1 MKLLGK
7 EVKIDPDIEF
17 GILEDMQTKGEQE
30 PAVMKKFVSAVTGLT
45 QKEVRKLK
53 QSEIFEVMMAYKKEA
68 TKKQSEY
75 KKKLTLS

>member
-7 EVKIDPDIEF
+7 EIKIDSDIEF
-17 GILEDMQTKGEQE
+17 GILEDLQTKQDD
-30 PAVMKKFVSAVTGLT
+30 PVVMKRFVSAVTGLT

-53 QSEIFEVMMAYKKEA
+53 QSQMFEVMMAYKKKA
-68 TKKQSEY
+68 TIQQSEF

>member
-53 QSEIFEVMMAYKKEA
+53 QSEIFQVVAAFQKA
-68 TKKQSEY
+68 SKKQQSEF